1 MKNVGRSSGL
11 EIALQ
16 LTLRGWLTPA
26 FWMEL
31 SLIRAGTTLCILHSL
46 LDVSGRPEPKWVP
59 TLSEVTPLKRAKS
72 LALVGARWLWSGAMP
87 LGPTR
92 SDGEQFRDFSLPGDK
107 MT

>member
-11 EIALQ
+11 EIALR

-46 LDVSGRPEPKWVP
+46 LNVSGRPEPKWVP
-59 TLSEVTPLKRAKS
+59 TLTRGDTVEVCQEPGVGRGA
-72 LALVGARWLWSGAMP
+72 LALERGDAARH
-87 LGPTR
+87 R
-92 SDGEQFRDFSLPGDK
+92 SQ
-107 MT
+107 